1 MLSSK
6 KSQNILRFEEKNR
19 KRFLKCKGSDP
30 KHCPYPSQ
38 KICNNCYNCR
48 WFRNTN
54 SLYI

>member
-38 KICNNCYNCR
+38 KICNNCYNCK
-48 WFRNTN
+48 WFRK
-54 SLYI
+54 Y